1 MKGLTMAG
9 QPEKPRRFGAALL
22 FSLALVALLM
32 SS

>member
-9 QPEKPRRFGAALL
+9 QPERPTRFGAALL
-22 FSLALVALLM
+22 SFLALAALLM